1 MSSTHTGT
9 KSDLAHLLRS
19 LEPVLNAG
27 TYIFAS
33 VPFDFDVGSIGASLI
48 ATVREVEGLTLV
60 VEESALVVSLGLRVL
75 FRSRWITLNVHSDL
89 EAVGLTAAFSSKLGE
104 SGISC
109 NVLAGAFHDHI
120 FVPVDRAEEAILRLK
135 ELQSS

>member
-1 MSSTHTGT
+1 MLHTGT
-9 KSDLAHLLRS
+9 SCDLAHLLRS

-33 VPFDFDVGSIGASLI
+33 VPFDFDIGSIESRASLI

-60 VEESALVVSLGLRVL
+60 VEESALVESLGLRVL

-109 NVLAGAFHDHI
+109 NVIAGAFHDHI
-120 FVPVDRAEEAILRLK
+120 FVPVDRAEEAMLRLK
-135 ELQSS
+135 ELQSA